1 MYKNNGFGDWV
12 RSILAEVHNL
22 ISCGGN
28 PFRTRCRTPRTAL
41 QTNKFPPTATG
52 KGHIAFLKAPGRD
65 KEGEVVH
72 AVWMRRFD
80 PRRTNAEGDGVAT
93 VHTPTP
99 TDRQSSK
106 NTFLSLY
113 TRVLRQLAYVP
124 AVCSVA
130 ARCASLYFP
139 RHPASCSVSRKC
151 FIKLRDN
158 NHLIMITFR
167 VPQQRHEQ
175 GTEFRCISK

>member
-1 MYKNNGFGDWV
+1 MEHSYKNNGFGDWV

-52 KGHIAFLKAPGRD
+52 KGHMAFLKAPERD
-65 KEGEVVH
+65 EEGEMVH

-93 VHTPTP
+93 VHTD
-99 TDRQSSK
+99 TDRQAIFQKHVPFAVHPDSTAACLRSCCVQCYC
-106 NTFLSLY
+106 SLCFAISRG
-113 TRVLRQLAYVP
+113 TRHR
-124 AVCSVA
+124 AV
-130 ARCASLYFP
+130 
-139 RHPASCSVSRKC
+139 
-151 FIKLRDN
+151 
-158 NHLIMITFR
+158 
-167 VPQQRHEQ
+167 
-175 GTEFRCISK
+175 

>member
-1 MYKNNGFGDWV
+1 M
-12 RSILAEVHNL
+12 
-22 ISCGGN
+22 
-28 PFRTRCRTPRTAL
+28 
-41 QTNKFPPTATG
+41 
-52 KGHIAFLKAPGRD
+52 AFLKAPERD
-65 KEGEVVH
+65 EDGEVVH

-130 ARCASLYFP
+130 ARCASLFP
-139 RHPASCSVSRKC
+139 AASCSVSRKC

-167 VPQQRHEQ
+167 VPQQRREQ